1 MDKLISF
8 ELVQSGVET
17 YTVKNLEINP
27 NLGYFD
33 HSLKHNNKNYRIKIN
48 IGYIIVYR
56 VWLCG
61 DEELLFIFERS
72 SSHHE
77 SRCELI
83 KELLSLSK
91 DKMQEYANKVKERMN
106 KVQDWEK
113 QRKVKSFK
121 I

>member
-33 HSLKHNNKNYRIKIN
+33 HSLKYNNEKYRIKIN
-48 IGYIIVYR
+48 FGYIIVYHIGLR
-56 VWLCG
+56 E
-61 DEELLFIFERS
+61 DEELLFLFERS

-91 DKMQEYANKVKERMN
+91 DKMQQYADKVKERMN
-106 KVQDWEK
+106 KVEDWK
-113 QRKVKSFK
+113 TQRKVDSFK